1 MNENEMYLL
10 RLKRNCNI
18 FNNYFA
24 VYDDIMMDV
33 EKEQVFC
40 RNLSSLLKRA
50 IFPTQK
56 ILGDNMIEMENV
68 YKKYPNG
75 VVAANGISVQI
86 KQGEFV
92 YVVGPSGAG
101 KSTFIKMMYREEV
114 PTKGSIMINGINLA
128 KMKES
133 RVPYLRRQI
142 GVVFQDFKLLPTL
155 TVFENIAFAM
165 EVIEEHPA
173 QIKKRVMETLDLVG
187 LKHKARMLPTELSG
201 GEQQRVS
208 IARSIVNSPKVM
220 IADEPTG
227 NLDPETS
234 WDIMNIFDEIN
245 RRGTTVVMATHN
257 KDIVNRIKHR
267 VIAIESGTIS
277 RDEQRGDYGYEI

>member
-1 MNENEMYLL
+1 M
-10 RLKRNCNI
+10 KRNCNI
-18 FNNYFA
+18 FNSYFA

-33 EKEQVFC
+33 EKERVFC

-114 PTKGSIMINGINLA
+114 PTKGSITIDGINLA